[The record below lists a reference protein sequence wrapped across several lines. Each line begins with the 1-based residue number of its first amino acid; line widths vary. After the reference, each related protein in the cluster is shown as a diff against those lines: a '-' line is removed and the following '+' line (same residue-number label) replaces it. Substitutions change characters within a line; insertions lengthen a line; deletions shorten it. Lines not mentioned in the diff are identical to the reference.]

1 MQQTRKPYV
10 FSDLH
15 NDVMKENIP
24 VWISIVD
31 RIKDRG
37 TWAGMVMILKL
48 WQGNKE
54 QTSVSTA
61 FYIGKSHCGSN
72 CLQRL

>member
-1 MQQTRKPYV
+1 MSCINVQQVPIISSMQQTRKPYV

-37 TWAGMVMILKL
+37 T
-48 WQGNKE
+48 
-54 QTSVSTA
+54 
-61 FYIGKSHCGSN
+61 
-72 CLQRL
+72 